1 MTKIDG
7 ILKLVYDRVS
17 IHTDMDWIV
26 VGSVASKI
34 QGCEDIQPNGLDI
47 LLKQSADVERIA
59 QLFTDYLPET
69 NPSPIFNKHW
79 LSTTDAPTY
88 SMNEGENKW
97 SFLRLN
103 IDGVIIEIANTA
115 SDEYLELSSK
125 VWKMR
130 RVEDYL
136 GMSIP
141 VAPLEVQLHS
151 NYELAK
157 PERIKVIRE
166 VIQLQNRDVSFMENY
181 LSESA
186 YQQLT
191 Q

>member
-1 MTKIDG
+1 VTKINEV
-7 ILKLVYDRVS
+7 LKLVYDRVS
-17 IHTDMDWIV
+17 IHTDMEWIV
-26 VGSVASKI
+26 VGSVASMI
-34 QGCEDIQPNGLDI
+34 QGCKGIQPNDLDI

-59 QLFTDYLPET
+59 RLFTDYLPET

-79 LSTTDAPTY
+79 LSTKDAPTY
-88 SMNEGENKW
+88 SLNEGVNKW
-97 SFLRLN
+97 SFVRLN
-103 IDGVIIEIANTA
+103 FDGVIIEIANTA
-115 SDEYLELSSK
+115 SDEYLELSSR
-125 VWKMR
+125 VWEMR
-130 RVEDYL
+130 RVVDYL

-151 NYELAK
+151 NYELDK
-157 PERIKVIRE
+157 PERIQVLRE
-166 VIQLQNRDVSFMENY
+166 VIHLQNRDVSFMENY